1 LDETTSEYSKESLL
15 WRIAGK
21 KKKEVQNQLLVLL
34 LEFIKKMTNSMDKQ

>member
-21 KKKEVQNQLLVLL
+21 KKKRSTKPTASLIAGIYKEDDQ
-34 LEFIKKMTNSMDKQ
+34 